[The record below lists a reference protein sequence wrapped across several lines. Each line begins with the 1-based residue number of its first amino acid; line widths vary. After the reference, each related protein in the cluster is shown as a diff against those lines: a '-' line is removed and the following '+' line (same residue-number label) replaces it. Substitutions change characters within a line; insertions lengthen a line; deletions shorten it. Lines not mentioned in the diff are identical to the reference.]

1 MIMHVY
7 FLPAIKFVAKQILY
21 QSVHTEQWKEVII
34 YCHFL
39 PLMPDSS
46 LLTNSQ
52 EMTTLTRK
60 NEEVDT
66 FNVSS

>member
-7 FLPAIKFVAKQILY
+7 FLPAIKFVTKQILY
-21 QSVHTEQWKEVII
+21 QSVHMEQWKEVII

-39 PLMPDSS
+39 PLIPDGS

-52 EMTTLTRK
+52 EMTILT
-60 NEEVDT
+60 
-66 FNVSS
+66 